1 MAQFDKD
8 VRMAEL
14 ELDKIKVQSEL
25 ELARINAR
33 IELDRMKIELAQITT
48 ANPHAF
54 DSQIELEKTRSKNL
68 ATQLEIA
75 KLNSYSGFNSFL
87 IGKF

>member
-8 VRMAEL
+8 IRMA
-14 ELDKIKVQSEL
+14 EL
-25 ELARINAR
+25 ELARINAQT
-33 IELDRMKIELAQITT
+33 ELAKITT
-48 ANPHAF
+48 ANPQAF

>member
-1 MAQFDKD
+1 MAQKEIIFDKAQYI
-8 VRMAEL
+8 RLAELQLELAKITAANPQAFIEL
-14 ELDKIKVQSEL
+14 EL
-25 ELARINAR
+25 
-33 IELDRMKIELAQITT
+33 M
-48 ANPHAF
+48 
-54 DSQIELEKTRSKNL
+54 RSKNL

>member
-1 MAQFDKD
+1 
-8 VRMAEL
+8 
-14 ELDKIKVQSEL
+14 
-25 ELARINAR
+25 
-33 IELDRMKIELAQITT
+33 MKIELAKITSE
-48 ANPHAF
+48 NPRAF
-54 DSQIELEKTRSKNL
+54 DSQIELEQLRSKNL

>member
-1 MAQFDKD
+1 MAQKEIIVDKTQD
-8 VRMAEL
+8 VRLAEL
-14 ELDKIKVQSEL
+14 QLEIVKITAANPQAFIDL
-25 ELARINAR
+25 EL
-33 IELDRMKIELAQITT
+33 L
-48 ANPHAF
+48 
-54 DSQIELEKTRSKNL
+54 RSKNL

>member
-1 MAQFDKD
+1 MAQKDIIFDKD

-14 ELDKIKVQSEL
+14 ELEKIKAQ
-25 ELARINAR
+25 
-33 IELDRMKIELAQITT
+33 IELAQITT
-48 ANPHAF
+48 ANPQAF
-54 DSQIELEKTRSKNL
+54 IDLELARSKNL